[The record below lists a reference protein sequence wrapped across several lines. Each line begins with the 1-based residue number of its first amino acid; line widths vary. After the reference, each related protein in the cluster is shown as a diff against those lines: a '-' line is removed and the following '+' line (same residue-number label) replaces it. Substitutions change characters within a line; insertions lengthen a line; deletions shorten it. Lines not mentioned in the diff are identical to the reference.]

1 MEVTGLKEL
10 KKLMK
15 ADASR
20 KFEFEEE
27 SEEIGDGNEDRGN
40 GFAYNKGMT
49 MTNGNATYNN
59 TPYGASNR
67 DNSDIANKYRDLSS
81 DDSELEEDNGN
92 YAPVPYDE
100 DYDDIYDEKQV
111 V

>member
-27 SEEIGDGNEDRGN
+27 SEVGH
-40 GFAYNKGMT
+40 NKKR
-49 MTNGNATYNN
+49 Y
-59 TPYGASNR
+59 
-67 DNSDIANKYRDLSS
+67 
-81 DDSELEEDNGN
+81 
-92 YAPVPYDE
+92 
-100 DYDDIYDEKQV
+100 
-111 V
+111 